1 MSEISVTQ
9 PRTLLPRRLDQQ
21 ETLNSLNQWVITF
34 KNFYRR
40 CNFYSYFLQPGV
52 TWNKNARDRG
62 FSAETSGLNRSAEIL
77 GSDLEG
83 FLQTLSSFLP
93 FDYVAAK
100 LCSETTDMKSVW
112 KVIYEIYDLE
122 ITSSNFLDYA
132 TMTKLQDE
140 SYRGFYNRLVG
151 FVRQH
156 LPQSSYEADGVVS
169 TDTGEELSI
178 SLLDT
183 VAIHWLLAI
192 DKRLISI
199 VKTELATD
207 LKTKRI
213 CQLVKQIAPNIDEW
227 LNRYAQGDIISS
239 VNIQQ
244 TRPATN
250 EDPSIAAIIHRLE
263 KLETGNRSR
272 TWRGRNNNRTIRNS
286 RPPLI
291 CGHCSYLNRQLGAS
305 LDVKHSSQQCQRK
318 QLSIN
323 VLETM
328 EQDSPE
334 PYEEL
339 DLHEEGE
346 KLYNS
351 KQTSTL
357 PSLQIFNTEEPFTT
371 CAESDLKPIV
381 LSNLLNDSDNVV
393 STISDNSYSNKE
405 AQTNCINPSCKP
417 IRSLDLSQ
425 GTNSNCTTMEQSIFS
440 ASLFKLSESTFA
452 WNGVSKSKS
461 PKLPVSLNNIS
472 APALLDSG
480 AELNVLDADF
490 AMKAGIVFINTSV
503 VARAANKQ
511 TLNVQGQS
519 QTDVTLN
526 CVTEEGSKMISLGI
540 VLIVKGLGIA
550 CIIGQPGI
558 LSNNIIYL
566 PKKNLLC
573 SQEVKIFIKFLWVNQ
588 MSIILL
594 QELM

>member
-1 MSEISVTQ
+1 
-9 PRTLLPRRLDQQ
+9 
-21 ETLNSLNQWVITF
+21 
-34 KNFYRR
+34 
-40 CNFYSYFLQPGV
+40 
-52 TWNKNARDRG
+52 
-62 FSAETSGLNRSAEIL
+62 
-77 GSDLEG
+77 
-83 FLQTLSSFLP
+83 
-93 FDYVAAK
+93 
-100 LCSETTDMKSVW
+100 
-112 KVIYEIYDLE
+112 
-122 ITSSNFLDYA
+122 
-132 TMTKLQDE
+132 
-140 SYRGFYNRLVG
+140 
-151 FVRQH
+151 
-156 LPQSSYEADGVVS
+156 
-169 TDTGEELSI
+169 
-178 SLLDT
+178 
-183 VAIHWLLAI
+183 
-192 DKRLISI
+192 
-199 VKTELATD
+199 
-207 LKTKRI
+207 
-213 CQLVKQIAPNIDEW
+213 
-227 LNRYAQGDIISS
+227 
-239 VNIQQ
+239 
-244 TRPATN
+244 
-250 EDPSIAAIIHRLE
+250 
-263 KLETGNRSR
+263 
-272 TWRGRNNNRTIRNS
+272 
-286 RPPLI
+286 
-291 CGHCSYLNRQLGAS
+291 
-305 LDVKHSSQQCQRK
+305 
-318 QLSIN
+318 
-323 VLETM
+323 M
-328 EQDSPE
+328 EQNSSE

-381 LSNLLNDSDNVV
+381 LSNLLHDSDNVV

-417 IRSLDLSQ
+417 VRSLDLSQ

-566 PKKNLLC
+566 PKKKLIVLAGGQDIHQVPVGQSNVYHSIARANVNATLMPNDSLTYELPFTLSKSEAIAITPKASTLLWMEP
-573 SQEVKIFIKFLWVNQ
+573 SISLVEGKAVKFTNKSDVPVIIKKTDHLADLRPTVVKTFEIPKDCQAPKISVD
-588 MSIILL
+588 
-594 QELM
+594 